1 MRTRSGNKE
10 IGVNRKERGLVKLK
24 AIRILKIAIFLIRQY
39 VEMIIAVNKG
49 YIKNLKY
56 FLELLKADSTTDTE
70 EITNKEQLKIYK
82 KTIKKQ

>member
-10 IGVNRKERGLVKLK
+10 IGVNRKGRGVVKLK

-70 EITNKEQLKIYK
+70 EITNK
-82 KTIKKQ
+82 KQ